1 LRIKKSVTLSGV
13 PAGSTA
19 ICTVGQSGH
28 DLSYRGYAV
37 ADLAARCEFEE
48 VAHLLIHGK
57 LPTASQLAA
66 YKEKLIGLR
75 DLPPNVRSTLELIGA
90 SANPMDVLRTGVSAL
105 GAMTREARD
114 HNPESARE
122 VGDRLLACLGSML
135 TYWYHFARGGKRIEF
150 ASEDDSIGGH
160 FLHLLHQK
168 PPPKPWVKAM
178 HSALTLYAEHEF
190 NASTF
195 TARVISGTGSDLYS
209 AIVGA
214 IGALRGPKHGGAN
227 EVAYEIQSRY
237 RSPDEA
243 EADIRQRVKRKE
255 IIIGFG
261 HPVYTILDP
270 RNPIMKQVARGLS
283 EGDGDM
289 KLFQIAE
296 RIESTMAET
305 KKMFANLDWFSAV
318 TFHKMGVPMP
328 MFTPLFALARTSGW
342 TAHVIEQR
350 TDNKIIRPSANYTGP
365 EHSPFVPIDQRT

>member
-1 LRIKKSVTLSGV
+1 
-13 PAGSTA
+13 
-19 ICTVGQSGH
+19 
-28 DLSYRGYAV
+28 
-37 ADLAARCEFEE
+37 
-48 VAHLLIHGK
+48 
-57 LPTASQLAA
+57 
-66 YKEKLIGLR
+66 
-75 DLPPNVRSTLELIGA
+75 
-90 SANPMDVLRTGVSAL
+90 
-105 GAMTREARD
+105 
-114 HNPESARE
+114 
-122 VGDRLLACLGSML
+122 
-135 TYWYHFARGGKRIEF
+135 
-150 ASEDDSIGGH
+150 
-160 FLHLLHQK
+160 
-168 PPPKPWVKAM
+168 
-178 HSALTLYAEHEF
+178 
-190 NASTF
+190 
-195 TARVISGTGSDLYS
+195 
-209 AIVGA
+209 
-214 IGALRGPKHGGAN
+214 LRGPKHGGAN

-261 HPVYTILDP
+261 HRVYTILDP
-270 RNPIMKQVARGLS
+270 RNTIMKQVARGLS

-318 TFHKMGVPMP
+318 AFHKMGVPMP